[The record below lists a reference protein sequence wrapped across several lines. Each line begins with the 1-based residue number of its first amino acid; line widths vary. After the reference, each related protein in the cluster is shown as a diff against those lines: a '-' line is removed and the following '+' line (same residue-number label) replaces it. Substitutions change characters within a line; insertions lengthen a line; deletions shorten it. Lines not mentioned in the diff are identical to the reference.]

1 MEFFVETADFC
12 GIMSKMA
19 ASCKGMC
26 EEYKSQ
32 GITMKEK
39 YQHGQKRCTYC
50 GLFLTCKGPRCPCCK
65 TILEQS
71 PEVDLQVI
79 TEFSK
84 NLPICTVCKSN
95 IINNLDV

>member
-1 MEFFVETADFC
+1 MEFFVGIVVFC

-39 YQHGQKRCTYC
+39 YQQGQKRCTYC

-65 TILEQS
+65 TILRTKPRGRS
-71 PEVDLQVI
+71 
-79 TEFSK
+79 S
-84 NLPICTVCKSN
+84 SN
-95 IINNLDV
+95 NRVL